1 MRKGARRT
9 HIALSGGPGAPP
21 WRGGLCARA
30 LRGPRGAAAAPEHR
44 FRKGTSRQASRPC
57 VPGSALGAM
66 PPAGVA
72 LPSEHLR
79 SRLRLQSSPRGQRL
93 ARHRAGGRARSQPP
107 GRPSRPSPPPREAE
121 RQAPGQGQAAP
132 TVGSACTPPWRE
144 CTARPL
150 LRTSNLAGGEQPP
163 RPALPRAQLH
173 SLPARP
179 PSWLPTSPRSERPPA
194 RDPPILACLILRRP
208 LAAHGKP
215 PRRPELRTPSTV
227 LPKTAAQPGWMVQAP
242 GQEFED
248 HGAVSTMARDMCLF
262 GGVRRLCGG
271 KGAARNR
278 HPGRGTD
285 STRLGRR
292 EREAAA
298 PLAALPRRGQGRT
311 KPRAREVG
319 KWDSRM
325 KNILEPEAEKPW
337 EVPLPEPQQR
347 PVGGRG
353 RETGPARDLSSSS
366 GTISPETTR
375 GRGRAASPVA
385 PARAGPQATAGAPRA
400 SSREVPQRCQCWA
413 RGSHPTSSPRPV
425 REERAEGG
433 QRTRGLGPAGSAGGR
448 GGAQCGG
455 GGVPHSRPWPCRAA
469 PTHACPP
476 AVPACQAGG
485 CPEH

>member
-1 MRKGARRT
+1 MRAR
-9 HIALSGGPGAPP
+9 P
-21 WRGGLCARA
+21 

-93 ARHRAGGRARSQPP
+93 ARHRAGGRARSQPL
-107 GRPSRPSPPPREAE
+107 GQPSRPSPPPREAE
-121 RQAPGQGQAAP
+121 RQAPGQRQAAP

-144 CTARPL
+144 CAARPL

-163 RPALPRAQLH
+163 RPALPRAQLR

-208 LAAHGKP
+208 PAAHGKP
-215 PRRPELRTPSTV
+215 PQRPELRTPSAV

-298 PLAALPRRGQGRT
+298 PLAALPRRGQG
-311 KPRAREVG
+311 
-319 KWDSRM
+319 
-325 KNILEPEAEKPW
+325 
-337 EVPLPEPQQR
+337 
-347 PVGGRG
+347 
-353 RETGPARDLSSSS
+353 
-366 GTISPETTR
+366 
-375 GRGRAASPVA
+375 
-385 PARAGPQATAGAPRA
+385 
-400 SSREVPQRCQCWA
+400 
-413 RGSHPTSSPRPV
+413 
-425 REERAEGG
+425 
-433 QRTRGLGPAGSAGGR
+433 
-448 GGAQCGG
+448 
-455 GGVPHSRPWPCRAA
+455 
-469 PTHACPP
+469 
-476 AVPACQAGG
+476 
-485 CPEH
+485 